1 MNEPLILTNPCSRTE
16 NVYSVLLVFETEVEH
31 VTYTDPHTLIDI
43 TVPLLLFFSPAH
55 LLLTKTY
62 KHSRK
67 MASSFTRLIS
77 GRNTAVLLA
86 SLGAGTMATGF
97 LLSENSTLAAETK
110 KKLYPPR

>member
-1 MNEPLILTNPCSRTE
+1 
-16 NVYSVLLVFETEVEH
+16 
-31 VTYTDPHTLIDI
+31 
-43 TVPLLLFFSPAH
+43 
-55 LLLTKTY
+55 
-62 KHSRK
+62 

-110 KKLYPPR
+110 KKLYPPRWDHIG